1 MKYLVAG
8 PTIVNDILLAD
19 KSEKQCVLGGSVYCV
34 AGIKLW
40 SDDCLY
46 VSNVGPDF
54 EDYYG
59 AWMDAN
65 ALKRDGLS
73 VVLPHTWYTRL
84 IYGEAG
90 LHSEV
95 FRYGEEE
102 EALLNEMDV
111 LSARQIALC
120 CDADTKGI
128 YVEAVETSQMWDQ
141 LDEIRARCSAKIM
154 WEIPTSAALD
164 PARHAGVLR
173 TIQKTD
179 LFFINLPEAKALF
192 GVQTEEQAI
201 EQLLRLKKP
210 CFFRVGSK
218 GAYMLQDG
226 QAAFAPSVTV
236 GPVVDPTGCGNVS
249 TAAALYGWCE
259 GYEPKK
265 IARLANISAAYNLL
279 QYGPCPKVDASMRRH
294 AEELLQNE

>member
-19 KSEKQCVLGGSVYCV
+19 GSEKQQILGGSVYCV

-40 SDDCLY
+40 CDDCLY

-54 EDYYG
+54 EQYYG

-65 ALKRDGLS
+65 RLSREGLS
-73 VVLPHTWYTRL
+73 FALPHTWYTRL

-95 FRYGEEE
+95 FRYGEKEE
-102 EALLNEMDV
+102 TLLNEMDV
-111 LSARQIALC
+111 ITARQIADSC
-120 CDADTKGI
+120 TADTQGI
-128 YVEAVETSQMWDQ
+128 YVEAVETSRLWDE
-141 LDEIRARCSAKIM
+141 LDAIRSVCSAKIM

-164 PARHAGVLR
+164 PERHSNVLK
-173 TIQKTD
+173 TIEKTD
-179 LFFINLPEAKALF
+179 LFSINFPEAKALF
-192 GVQTEEQAI
+192 GVETRQQAVDR
-201 EQLLRLKKP
+201 LLALGKP
-210 CFFRVGSK
+210 CFFRVGSQ
-218 GAYMLQDG
+218 GAYMLADG
-226 QAAFAPSVTV
+226 EAAFAPSVTV

-259 GYEPKK
+259 GYTLQKT
-265 IARLANISAAYNLL
+265 ARLANISAAYNLL
-279 QYGPCPKVDASMRRH
+279 QYGPCPAVSEEMRH
-294 AEELLQNE
+294 KAKELLQAD